1 MKEYLKK
8 YVMLRR
14 HNMSV
19 AWKKAKRSK
28 MCYVFLAPYAIL
40 FSLFVILPVISSIF
54 FSFTYYNILEKPRF
68 IGLSNYISLILED
81 DIFLIGIKNTL
92 LIAVI
97 TGPLG
102 YIMSFLFAWLINE
115 LPRWVRSVAVV
126 VFYAPSIAGNCY
138 VIFSVF
144 FRGDAYGYVNAF
156 LMKLGIIDSPIL
168 WFINPKYMLPICMLV
183 ILWMSLGTGFL
194 SFVAGLQGVD
204 RAQFEAGYMDGIR
217 NRWQELWYITL
228 PSMRPQLMFGAV
240 MSITTSFGV
249 GDIISGLFGFPSTN
263 YAGHLVMTHLMG
275 YSNYRLERGYAC
287 AIAVLLFILVC
298 GWPTRILQLLSND
311 PAVIAEGASYL
322 RIVGL
327 SYVVTAFSY
336 TMGFACRATG
346 NVRLP
351 MLTSLLSVATN
362 TLLNSIL
369 IFGLL
374 GFPELGLRGAA
385 IATAI
390 ARVVELTV
398 LATVVYRKRTPVAAN
413 FRQLFLRK
421 RERGAMRLDLITE
434 FHKCLLCVSFDLP
447 QG

>member
-8 YVMLRR
+8 YFRLRK

-28 MCYVFLAPYAIL
+28 MCYLFLAPYAIL
-40 FSLFVILPVISSIF
+40 FGLFVLLPVISSIF

-156 LMKLGIIDSPIL
+156 LMNLGIIDSPIL

-204 RAQFEAGYMDGIR
+204 RAQFEAGYMDGIK

-228 PSMRPQLMFGAV
+228 PNMKPMLMFGAV
-240 MSITTSFGV
+240 MSITQAFGV
-249 GDIISGLFGFPSTN
+249 CDVTMALCGYPSTD
-263 YAGHLVMTHLMG
+263 YAARTVVTHLFDYGYSRFEMG
-275 YSNYRLERGYAC
+275 Y
-287 AIAVLLFILVC
+287 
-298 GWPTRILQLLSND
+298 
-311 PAVIAEGASYL
+311 AS
-322 RIVGL
+322 
-327 SYVVTAFSY
+327 
-336 TMGFACRATG
+336 
-346 NVRLP
+346 
-351 MLTSLLSVATN
+351 
-362 TLLNSIL
+362 
-369 IFGLL
+369 
-374 GFPELGLRGAA
+374 A
-385 IATAI
+385 IATI
-390 ARVVELTV
+390 
-398 LATVVYRKRTPVAAN
+398 
-413 FRQLFLRK
+413 LFLIMILCNK
-421 RERGAMRLDLITE
+421 AIQS
-434 FHKCLLCVSFDLP
+434 LLRRV
-447 QG
+447 GT